1 LCLKTPGKEVSVRV
15 VSPEGLSAN
24 SGKESQKKVCVSGKF
39 PLAAVPG
46 SGRASA
52 LAGVGADY
60 AEGPL

>member
-39 PLAAVPG
+39 PLAAVP
-46 SGRASA
+46 
-52 LAGVGADY
+52 
-60 AEGPL
+60 